1 MRAFVGVAAAA
12 LFLGAFKVGAS
23 EDRLPAMTPQD
34 MADCEAGGGCLI
46 ITREALEQIT
56 QRRAKEALVACRNL
70 L

>member
-1 MRAFVGVAAAA
+1 MRAVIGVAAAA

-34 MADCEAGGGCLI
+34 MADCKAGGGCLV
-46 ITREALEQIT
+46 ITRAALEQIT
-56 QRRAKEALVACRNL
+56 ARRAAEALQACRNL